1 MRISVRIIAKQF
13 RPEHDFVSN
22 RALQTENILLKCVI
36 WRASVWESKKFKKGP
51 LSIVNYCFLILSYET
66 WMWPWKRWRQ
76 SSRRGSRIR
85 SSPGTFLLMVEKMIM
100 VMGLSCKIGN
110 IPVPGTSENQ
120 NCQFYEIHHFSLIFT
135 FLYYIV
141 TLKHIRQSYCS
152 DNQHVVAYQWKSM
165 SQGQTE
171 KCTACLARKKYFFCK
186 DKV

>member
-85 SSPGTFLLMVEKMIM
+85 TSPGTFLLMVKDDHGEDEVDNGDVEVDNGDVDKA
-100 VMGLSCKIGN
+100 
-110 IPVPGTSENQ
+110 
-120 NCQFYEIHHFSLIFT
+120 FST
-135 FLYYIV
+135 FL
-141 TLKHIRQSYCS
+141 RGQSPFFPWTI
-152 DNQHVVAYQWKSM
+152 NQCFPDFKTWQKLR
-165 SQGQTE
+165 E
-171 KCTACLARKKYFFCK
+171 KATMK
-186 DKV
+186 